1 MDHQRHKLNFWW
13 PNLNSQRPKIGRMAQ
28 QLQKLKIDSQGPKI
42 DAQRPNGFV
51 HPINNL
57 VKDERQ
63 MGTINALQA
72 KYFQYQHSA
81 VIKTI
86 HYSSS

>member
-1 MDHQRHKLNFWW
+1 
-13 PNLNSQRPKIGRMAQ
+13 MAQ
-28 QLQKLKIDSQGPKI
+28 QLQKLKIDSQGRKI
-42 DAQRPNGFV
+42 DSQRLNGFV
-51 HPINNL
+51 DPIKKRNNL

>member
-1 MDHQRHKLNFWW
+1 
-13 PNLNSQRPKIGRMAQ
+13 MAQ

-42 DAQRPNGFV
+42 DSLRPNGFV
-51 HPINNL
+51 HPIKQRNNL

-63 MGTINALQA
+63 MGTINALLA

>member
-1 MDHQRHKLNFWW
+1 
-13 PNLNSQRPKIGRMAQ
+13 MAQ

-42 DAQRPNGFV
+42 DSQRPNGFV
-51 HPINNL
+51 HPIKKRNNL

-63 MGTINALQA
+63 TGTINALLA
-72 KYFQYQHSA
+72 MYFQYQHSA